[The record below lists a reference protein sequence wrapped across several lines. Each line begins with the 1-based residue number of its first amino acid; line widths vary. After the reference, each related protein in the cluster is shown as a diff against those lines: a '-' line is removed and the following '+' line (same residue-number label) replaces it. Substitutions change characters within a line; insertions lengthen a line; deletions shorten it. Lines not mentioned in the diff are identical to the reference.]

1 MTEPIVVRTTKQVGV
16 YPRGTELGYRTEAD
30 AKAILGD
37 AFEVVRLQNGG
48 PAPEKPA
55 AKPEKKN

>member
-37 AFEVVRLQNGG
+37 DFEVVRLQDGG
-48 PAPEKPA
+48 PAPEKPT
-55 AKPEKKN
+55 KTEKKS